1 MPAPDSH
8 AVDVVVVGAGAAGL
22 AAAQTLSAARLTVAV
37 LEAKD
42 RIGGRAYTAAAG
54 LRTAFDH
61 GCYWLHSADENPFTE
76 IADRLGFR
84 YDRSARPRLI
94 HFGDRWADPA
104 EQQEWDDF
112 FDAGFDTIVAA
123 GNDGRDVAVADVLPR
138 HPRWSAPFA
147 RFVAAFSGA
156 DPERASTLDFAL
168 YRDTD
173 VDWPVIDGYGALVAR
188 YGAGVPVRL
197 NTPATRIDSR
207 GTAVAVDTPAGA
219 LAARAVI
226 VTASNGV
233 LAAGGIRFDPPLPE
247 PVLAAIEGIPMGMAN
262 KVAFEF
268 DRDVFGDVAPGT
280 VGFSARGQGLIGFQ
294 IRPAGSG
301 LAIGYVGGSAA
312 SALEA
317 MGPAG
322 MAAHALDELAAIFGS
337 AIRARVTGAATTAWE
352 SDPWIRGG
360 YTAALPGQAHR
371 RAALSA
377 PFDERVHLAG
387 EACSPEFFSTAHG
400 AHLSGVATARAVAA
414 RLGAAA

>member
-1 MPAPDSH
+1 MPYSDSH
-8 AVDVVVVGAGAAGL
+8 DVDVVVVGAGAAGL
-22 AAAQTLSAARLTVAV
+22 AAAQTLVDSRRTVAV

-42 RIGGRAYTAAAG
+42 RIGGRAYTATAG

-61 GCYWLHSADENPFTE
+61 GCYWLHSADENPFTG

-84 YDRSARPRLI
+84 YDRGARPRLI

-104 EQQEWDDF
+104 EQQEWDAF
-112 FDAGFDTIVAA
+112 FDDSFDAIVAV
-123 GNDGRDVAVADVLPR
+123 GNDGRDVAVADVLPK

-156 DPERASTLDFAL
+156 DPPRASTLDFAL

-197 NTPATRIDSR
+197 DTPATRIDGR
-207 GTAVAVDTPAGA
+207 GKLVRVETPAGA
-219 LAARAVI
+219 LAARAAI
-226 VTASNGV
+226 VTVSNGV
-233 LAAGGIRFDPPLPE
+233 LAAGALRFDPPLPDS
-247 PVLAAIEGIPMGMAN
+247 VLAAIAGIPMGMAN

-268 DRDVFGDVAPGT
+268 DRDVFGDAAPGT

-312 SALEA
+312 SELEA
-317 MGPAG
+317 LGPAG

-337 AIRARVTGAATTAWE
+337 AIRQRVTGAATTAWE

-360 YTAALPGQAHR
+360 YTAALPGEAHR
-371 RAALSA
+371 RADLAA
-377 PFDERVHLAG
+377 PFDERVFLAG

-400 AHLSGVATARAVAA
+400 AYLSGVAVARAVAG
-414 RLGAAA
+414 RLAAAA